1 MSTPT
6 TPPTTPR
13 LQGAPLQAALA
24 ALPAW
29 TLAEDGLS
37 ITRNFKFANFA
48 QAFGFMAQMALL
60 AEKMDHHPEWF
71 NVYGRVDVRLT
82 SHDVQG
88 LSERDFALAR
98 AMDAAAQSQHKSPA

>member
-1 MSTPT
+1 MNA
-6 TPPTTPR
+6 PTTPR
-13 LQGAPLQAALA
+13 VQGAPLQAALA

-29 TLAEDGLS
+29 TLADDGLS
-37 ITRNFKFANFA
+37 MTRNFRFANFA
-48 QAFGFMAQMALL
+48 QAFGFMAQMALV

-71 NVYGRVDVRLT
+71 KVYNRVDVRLT

-98 AMDAAAQSQHKSPA
+98 AMDAAAQALQKGAA

>member
-1 MSTPT
+1 MSA
-6 TPPTTPR
+6 PTTPR

-37 ITRNFKFANFA
+37 ITRNFRFANFV
-48 QAFGFMAQMALL
+48 QAFGFMAQMALV

-71 NVYGRVDVRLT
+71 NVYDRVNVRLT

-98 AMDAAAQSQHKSPA
+98 AMDAAAQSLQKSTS